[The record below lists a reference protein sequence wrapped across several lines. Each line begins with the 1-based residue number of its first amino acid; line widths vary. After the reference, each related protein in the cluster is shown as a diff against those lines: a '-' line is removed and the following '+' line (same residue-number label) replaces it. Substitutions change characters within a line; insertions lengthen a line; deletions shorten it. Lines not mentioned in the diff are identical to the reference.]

1 MEPTLSQVIDFIREF
16 TGHRRIPIHEHS
28 WLEADLGVTGDEG
41 VDLLEE
47 IAQAFDVQLYTEEE
61 GYCNTFSLGE
71 NQYLFHGEGLDLF
84 GIFRFINWLRG
95 IPEPVVRD
103 LPVGQ
108 LHRALVEATR
118 HKGKGSKNAAC

>member
-16 TGHRRIPIHEHS
+16 TGHRRIPIYEHS

-47 IAQAFDVQLYTEEE
+47 IAQAFDVQLYTDEE
-61 GYCNTFSLGE
+61 GYSKTFSLGE
-71 NQYLFHGEGLDLF
+71 NEYLFHGEGLDLF
-84 GIFRFINWLRG
+84 GIFRFVNWLRG

-103 LPVGQ
+103 LSVGQ
-108 LHRALVEATR
+108 LHQALVR
-118 HKGKGSKNAAC
+118 AAKAKQNSMQ